1 MKDFSNVRGYRNKNP
16 GNIRH
21 GSKWQG
27 LAPNQTDAGFCQFV
41 SHEYGIRAIYKLM
54 QTYQNKY
61 GLNTTKSILARYA
74 PDGDGNNNM
83 ALYAKLCADHLGVGV
98 NDRINTKDMKTMI
111 ELAKAVVGVELG
123 GNPYPD
129 QTFIDAYKLM

>member
-27 LAPNQTDAGFCQFV
+27 LAPNQTDAAFCQFV

-61 GLNTTKSILARYA
+61 GLNSIEAIINRYA
-74 PDGDGNNNM
+74 PPVENNTQSYINR
-83 ALYAKLCADHLGVGV
+83 CAADLGISR
-98 NDRINTKDMKTMI
+98 DARINTGDMKTLIAM
-111 ELAKAVVGVELG
+111 AKAIVSVELG

-129 QTFIDAYKLM
+129 QTFINAYKLM

>member
-54 QTYQNKY
+54 QTYQNRD
-61 GLNTTKSILARYA
+61 GLNSIEAIINRYA
-74 PDGDGNNNM
+74 PPNENNTQGYINR
-83 ALYAKLCADHLGVGV
+83 CASDLGVTR
-98 NDRINTKDMKTMI
+98 DARINTGDMKTLI
-111 ELAKAVVGVELG
+111 ALAKSIVSVELG

>member
-61 GLNTTKSILARYA
+61 GLNSIEAIINRYA
-74 PDGDGNNNM
+74 PPNENHTQN
-83 ALYAKLCADHLGVGV
+83 YINRCAADLGISR
-98 NDRINTKDMKTMI
+98 DARINTGDMKTLVA
-111 ELAKAVVGVELG
+111 LAKAIVSVELG

>member
-61 GLNTTKSILARYA
+61 GLNSIEAIINRYA
-74 PDGDGNNNM
+74 PPNENHTQN
-83 ALYAKLCADHLGVGV
+83 YINRCAADLGISR
-98 NDRINTKDMKTMI
+98 DARINTGDMKTLI
-111 ELAKAVVGVELG
+111 ALAKAIVSVELG
-123 GNPYPD
+123 GNPYQD

>member
-27 LAPNQTDAGFCQFV
+27 LAPTQTDSGFCQFV

-61 GLNTTKSILARYA
+61 GLNSIEAIINRYA
-74 PDGDGNNNM
+74 PPNENNTHGYINR
-83 ALYAKLCADHLGVGV
+83 CAADLGISR
-98 NDRINTKDMKTMI
+98 DARINTSDMKTLI
-111 ELAKAVVGVELG
+111 SLAKAIVSVELG
-123 GNPYPD
+123 GNPYQD

>member
-21 GSKWQG
+21 GSKWHG
-27 LAPNQTDAGFCQFV
+27 LAQQQTDKGFCQFV

-61 GLNTTKSILARYA
+61 DLNTISSIINLYA
-74 PDGDGNNNM
+74 PPNENHTQN
-83 ALYAKLCADHLGVGV
+83 YINRCAADLGVSP
-98 NDRINTKDMKTMI
+98 DARISTSDMKTLI
-111 ELAKAVVGVELG
+111 SLAKAIVNVELG
-123 GNPYPD
+123 GNPYTD
-129 QTFIDAYKLM
+129 RVFIDAYKLM

>member
-61 GLNTTKSILARYA
+61 GLNSIEAIINRYA
-74 PDGDGNNNM
+74 PPNENHTQN
-83 ALYAKLCADHLGVGV
+83 YINRCAADLGISR
-98 NDRINTKDMKTMI
+98 DARINTCDMKTLVA
-111 ELAKAVVGVELG
+111 LAKAIVSVELG

>member
-1 MKDFSNVRGYRNKNP
+1 MKDFSNVRGFRNKNP

-27 LAPNQTDAGFCQFV
+27 LAPQQTDKGFCQFV

-61 GLNTTKSILARYA
+61 GLNTIASIINRYA
-74 PDGDGNNNM
+74 PPNENHTQN
-83 ALYAKLCADHLGVGV
+83 YINRCAADLGVSP
-98 NDRINTKDMKTMI
+98 DERISTSDMKTLI
-111 ELAKAVVGVELG
+111 SLAKAIVNVELG
-123 GNPYPD
+123 GNPYTD
-129 QTFIDAYKLM
+129 QVFIDAYKLM